1 MANGSNKPYFLLV
14 FEKGD
19 TMPTIIS
26 AEIISEIYQ
35 DADEKTMDI
44 VTVTGDDLKFDNVE
58 SFKIVPAEEINLTCN
73 NRYEENNQ
81 DICQ

>member
-1 MANGSNKPYFLLV
+1 MVNKPYFLLV

-26 AEIISEIYQ
+26 AETISEIYP

-44 VTVTGDDLKFDNVE
+44 ITVTDNDINFQNVE
-58 SFKIVPAEEINLTCN
+58 SFKMVPAEEINFN
-73 NRYEENNQ
+73 M
-81 DICQ
+81 

>member
-1 MANGSNKPYFLLV
+1 MVNKPYFLLV

-26 AEIISEIYQ
+26 AEIISEIYP

-58 SFKIVPAEEINLTCN
+58 SFKIVPAEEINFN
-73 NRYEENNQ
+73 M
-81 DICQ
+81 